1 MKANEAAPTPAIP
14 TPAAPTPAAKSE
26 VSSAIAG
33 LKKAD
38 EEKAVLAQLEI
49 FNESETFEGAW

>member
-1 MKANEAAPTPAIP
+1 MKANEAAPTPAV
-14 TPAAPTPAAKSE
+14 PTPAAKSD

-38 EEKAVLAQLEI
+38 DDKAVLAQLEI